1 MYLYRSVLLASFLV
15 AFEAWAQVPTKCL
28 EIESILVDA
37 CNPSDLCPGSSE
49 GQNEMV
55 RFRTGPQATA
65 IGDLE
70 ADWPNNS
77 WRGLVQN
84 STTAQLTATLNA
96 TIESC
101 GWLLEPPGGIIPPG
115 STVLLVTSTAMCTA
129 ANSFASLGD
138 TLYIIFQDAGNTNG
152 HFANHNN
159 STNAPATSPDGPQAF
174 RTLILTYLPT
184 ACSDTVTYDRPQ
196 LVNVLGSYGGNSNL
210 NDGAT
215 AVFTWPGVPSVS
227 YINNGCQAPVI
238 PVSVD
243 IEVLSGSLCDGGTVT
258 LGSVL
263 QGDITSLQW
272 SGGTGTFSD
281 PTGNQTTY
289 TPGPGDVG
297 NVVLQLCGEG
307 NCAAP
312 VCTTITLPT
321 GNAPVVTITADGP
334 LALCPGEN
342 VELTASGAD
351 SYLWSTQATGTTIT
365 VGQPG
370 TYSVVGT
377 GACGSASAS
386 VTVTTANGPAVSIS
400 GDDVFCAGG
409 SVVLTA
415 QGADSFVWNTQET
428 GAAITVSTGGTYT
441 VVGTNSCGSG
451 TASFQVTEE
460 QAPVATINGDLAICS
475 GASTTLTA
483 TGGPDYL
490 WSTGE
495 QTAAIQVSQPGTY
508 SVTVENNCGTSTAS
522 VEVTSLMV
530 TAAITASPSSGVAPL
545 EVSLTGQSTPVDAA
559 LAWDLGD
566 GGVDTGADVEHL
578 YLEPGVYT
586 VTLTASAS
594 GCTATAST
602 TITVLDGPSVISS
615 ITVPN
620 VFTPNG
626 DGHNDDLTL
635 LEVGIAK
642 VDMEVL
648 NRWGQVVGRFER
660 PGQAWDARNFSGE
673 QVPEGTYFF
682 VMTATG
688 VDGRK
693 HEAKGT
699 ITVLR

>member
-15 AFEAWAQVPTKCL
+15 ALDAWAQTPSKCL

-37 CNPSDLCPGSSE
+37 CNPSDICPGSTE

-65 IGDLE
+65 LGDLE

-77 WRGLVQN
+77 WQGLVQN
-84 STTAQLTATLNA
+84 ATTAQVTAELNA

-101 GWLLEPPGGIIPPG
+101 GWLLEPPGGVIPPG
-115 STVLLVTSTAMCTA
+115 SPVLMVTSTAMCTA

-138 TLYIIFQDAGNTNG
+138 TLYIIFQAPGNSAG

-159 STNAPATSPDGPQAF
+159 GNTGSPTPSGGESL
-174 RTLILTYLPT
+174 RTLVLTYLPT
-184 ACSDTVTYDRPQ
+184 ACSDSATYDRQ
-196 LVNVLGSYGGNSNL
+196 LLVNINGTYGGNSAL

-215 AVFTWPGVPSVS
+215 AEFTWPGVPSVT

-243 IEVLSGSLCDGGTVT
+243 IEVLSGSLCDGGTIT

-281 PTGNQTTY
+281 PTGDQTTY
-289 TPGPGDVG
+289 TPGPGDIG
-297 NVVLQLCGEG
+297 DVVLQLCGEG
-307 NCAAP
+307 NCADP

-342 VELTASGAD
+342 VELTASGAA
-351 SYLWSTQATGTTIT
+351 SYLWSTQATGATI
-365 VGQPG
+365 VVDQPG

-377 GACGSASAS
+377 GACGSASANVE
-386 VTVTTANGPAVSIS
+386 VTAATGPAVTIT
-400 GDDVFCAGG
+400 GDDQLCAG
-409 SVVLTA
+409 SSSVLTA
-415 QGADSFVWNTQET
+415 SGADSYVWSTQET
-428 GAAITVSTGGTYT
+428 GAFITVNAGGTYT
-441 VVGTNSCGSG
+441 VTGTTSCGSG
-451 TASFQVTEE
+451 TATILVEE
-460 QAPVATINGDLAICS
+460 LQTPVAAISGDLAICP
-475 GASTTLTA
+475 GESTTLTA

-490 WSTGE
+490 WSTSE
-495 QTAAIQVSQPGTY
+495 QTAAIQVAQPGTY
-508 SVTVENNCGTSTAS
+508 TVTVTNACGTSTAS
-522 VEVTSLMV
+522 VEVTNVLVS
-530 TAAITASPSSGVAPL
+530 AAITASPSSGVAPL
-545 EVSLTGQSTPVDAA
+545 EVSFMGQSSTVDAA
-559 LAWDLGD
+559 LTWDLGD
-566 GGVDTGADVEHL
+566 GGSDTGTDVEHL

-586 VTLTASAS
+586 VTLTATAA
-594 GCTATAST
+594 GCTATATT

-620 VFTPNG
+620 VFTPDG
-626 DGHNDDLTL
+626 DGQNDELTL
-635 LEVGIAK
+635 EEVGIAA
-642 VDMEVL
+642 VDLEVL
-648 NRWGQVVGRFER
+648 NRWGQVVGRIER
-660 PGQAWDARNFSGE
+660 PGQVWDARSFSGE

-688 VDGRK
+688 ADGRK
-693 HEAKGT
+693 HESKGT

>member
-1 MYLYRSVLLASFLV
+1 MHLYRSVFLASFLV
-15 AFEAWAQVPTKCL
+15 AFEAWAQIPTQCL

-37 CNPSDLCPGSSE
+37 CNPSDICPGSSE

-55 RFRTGPQATA
+55 RFRTGPQAIA

-77 WRGLVQN
+77 WQGLVQN
-84 STTAQLTATLNA
+84 ATTAQITSELNA

-115 STVLLVTSTAMCTA
+115 SAVLMVTSTAMCTA
-129 ANSFASLGD
+129 ANSFANLGD
-138 TLYIIFQDAGNTNG
+138 TLYIVFQAPGNSAG
-152 HFANHNN
+152 HFANQNN
-159 STNAPATSPDGPQAF
+159 GNTEAPAPSGGESL
-174 RTLILTYLPT
+174 RTLVLTYLPT
-184 ACSDTVTYDRPQ
+184 ACSDTATYDRQ
-196 LVNVLGSYGGNSNL
+196 LLVNINGTYGGNSAL
-210 NDGAT
+210 NDGAI
-215 AVFTWPGVPSVS
+215 AEFTWPGAPSVS

-243 IEVLSGSLCDGGTVT
+243 IEVLSGALCNGGTVT

-263 QGDITSLQW
+263 QGDITTLQW

-281 PTGNQTTY
+281 PTGAGTTY
-289 TPGPGDVG
+289 TPGPGDIG
-297 NVVLQLCGEG
+297 DVVLQLCGEG
-307 NCAAP
+307 DCADP

-321 GNAPVVTITADGP
+321 GNAPVVTIVADGP

-351 SYLWSTQATGTTIT
+351 SYVWSTQATGTTI
-365 VGQPG
+365 VVDQPG

-386 VTVTTANGPAVSIS
+386 VEVTAATGPAVTITGDDQFCAGSSSVLTANG
-400 GDDVFCAGG
+400 
-409 SVVLTA
+409 
-415 QGADSFVWNTQET
+415 ADSYVWSTQET
-428 GAAITVSTGGTYT
+428 GSSITVTTGGTYT
-441 VVGTNSCGSG
+441 VTGTTSCGTG
-451 TASFQVTEE
+451 TATIQVEE
-460 QAPVATINGDLAICS
+460 VQAPVAVISGDLEVCP
-475 GASTTLTA
+475 GATTTLTA

-495 QTAAIQVSQPGTY
+495 QTAAIQVAQPGTY
-508 SVTVENNCGTSTAS
+508 TVTVTNDCGTSTAS
-522 VEVTSLMV
+522 VEVTNVVVS
-530 TAAITASPSSGVAPL
+530 ASITASPVSGVAPL
-545 EVSLTGQSTPVDAA
+545 EVYFTGQSSAVDAA
-559 LAWDLGD
+559 LSWELGD
-566 GGVDTGADVEHL
+566 GGSDSGADVEHV

-586 VTLTASAS
+586 VTLTATAS
-594 GCTATAST
+594 GCTATATT

-626 DGHNDDLTL
+626 DGQNDELTL
-635 LEVGIAK
+635 AEVGIAT
-642 VDMEVL
+642 VDLEVL
-648 NRWGQVVGRFER
+648 NRWGQVVGRIER
-660 PGQAWDARNFSGE
+660 PGQAWDARSFSGE

-688 VDGRK
+688 ADGRK